1 MSRRGDFPP
10 IRRYR
15 SRNSL
20 TRSSLVGRPPRTSRR
35 NGPTSSSELGPP
47 TAVNRTAVR
56 SSSEILDTTA
66 SSSPPGRFVDEPHE
80 RSQLVLRRLR
90 QDSVAWGEHV
100 AVMVPDAVQH
110 VLSRRPPNVRR
121 AEARRRVQI
130 ALDAPVLANPPPS
143 GVDRN
148 PPVDAND

>member
-1 MSRRGDFPP
+1 MFLRPTEHRYVAGSSPLGRPSGGLAGAREMSRSGDFPP

-66 SSSPPGRFVDEPHE
+66 SSSPPGRFVDEPHQ

-90 QDSVAWGEHV
+90 QDSVA
-100 AVMVPDAVQH
+100 
-110 VLSRRPPNVRR
+110 
-121 AEARRRVQI
+121 
-130 ALDAPVLANPPPS
+130 
-143 GVDRN
+143 
-148 PPVDAND
+148 